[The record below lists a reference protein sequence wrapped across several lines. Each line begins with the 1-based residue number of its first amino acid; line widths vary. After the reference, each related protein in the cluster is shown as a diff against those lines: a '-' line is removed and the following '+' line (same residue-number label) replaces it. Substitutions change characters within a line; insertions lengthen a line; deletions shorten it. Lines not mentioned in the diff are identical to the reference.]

1 MFDVGWSEIF
11 LIGAVAVVAIGPDE
25 IPQVMKTATRVI
37 RRLRYMRFALTQQF
51 EDLMKEAGLEDLRD
65 VNFEAEDF
73 DESKSDEKFLKTP
86 PPDPKNDEKS

>member
-1 MFDVGWSEIF
+1 
-11 LIGAVAVVAIGPDE
+11 
-25 IPQVMKTATRVI
+25 
-37 RRLRYMRFALTQQF
+37 
-51 EDLMKEAGLEDLRD
+51 MKEAGLDDLRD